1 MIDVE
6 QGKVVSVVSPSEGA
20 EVDEGS
26 TVTIVV
32 VLGNSRQL
40 FRPLKEK
47 SQSEAESALAAA
59 AGLREVPVKNIVI
72 L

>member
-1 MIDVE
+1 MKD
-6 QGKVVSVVSPSEGA
+6 QKLRSLSVLVH
-20 EVDEGS
+20 
-26 TVTIVV
+26 
-32 VLGNSRQL
+32 SRQL

-59 AGLREVPVKNIVI
+59 GLQEVPVKNIVI